1 MSDPAIRIAII
12 NTSVEVIDF
21 LRELFEGEGFDVV
34 TAFAHD
40 FKRGSHDFPTF
51 CATHQPAV
59 VVYDIAFPYEEN
71 WQFFITQILGANV
84 LPASHFVLTTINK
97 GVLDKLVGPTP
108 TIELVGK
115 PFDIDALVQAVQQR
129 VHNG

>member
-1 MSDPAIRIAII
+1 
-12 NTSVEVIDF
+12 
-21 LRELFEGEGFDVV
+21 
-34 TAFAHD
+34 
-40 FKRGSHDFPTF
+40 
-51 CATHQPAV
+51 

-115 PFDIDALVQAVQQR
+115 PFDIDALVHAVQQR
-129 VHNG
+129 VYNGEQRET